1 MLIEVFPRDFTAF
14 WGNGCRPLQKNKTSN
29 DFIAVVNKI
38 SFKAIAIL
46 IFLQLM
52 PHTIKGTGRFEII
65 AVYGFSL
72 ANQETDHI

>member
-38 SFKAIAIL
+38 SFKVIY
-46 IFLQLM
+46 
-52 PHTIKGTGRFEII
+52 PK
-65 AVYGFSL
+65 
-72 ANQETDHI
+72 